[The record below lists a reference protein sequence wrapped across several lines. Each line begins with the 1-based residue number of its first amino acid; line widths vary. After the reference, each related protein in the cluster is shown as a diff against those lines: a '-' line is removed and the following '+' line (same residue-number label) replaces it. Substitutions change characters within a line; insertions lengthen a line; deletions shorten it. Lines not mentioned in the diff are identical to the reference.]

1 MFLLVLFWDEEMRL
15 GIMYVDCC
23 YGRQKENHL
32 KEARRQI
39 NHSFDGSSLV
49 NLMSEKLEE
58 SNRLKDDER
67 VPWLLKLHSS
77 MDGAGPPSTCC
88 IAQL

>member
-1 MFLLVLFWDEEMRL
+1 MRL
-15 GIMYVDCC
+15 GIMYVVCC

-32 KEARRQI
+32 IDYDIMRLEI
-39 NHSFDGSSLV
+39 HLSELPIP
-49 NLMSEKLEE
+49 EKLEE